1 MVWTSWQQF
10 FAMGGHGVYV
20 WWSFGLTLLVI
31 LLELGLLGRARKAV
45 LAAIVRKQQLA
56 ALQAEGNKS

>member
-56 ALQAEGNKS
+56 ALQAEGKP

>member
-45 LAAIVRKQQLA
+45 LAAIVRKQQLV
-56 ALQAEGNKS
+56 ALQAEGNKP

>member
-56 ALQAEGNKS
+56 ALQAEGNKP